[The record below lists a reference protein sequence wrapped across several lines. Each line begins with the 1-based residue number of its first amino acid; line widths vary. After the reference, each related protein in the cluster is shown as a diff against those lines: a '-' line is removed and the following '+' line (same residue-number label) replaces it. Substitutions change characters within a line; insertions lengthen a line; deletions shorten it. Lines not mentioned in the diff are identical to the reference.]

1 MKKDQKVLLNTID
14 NVLSTLSGEYIV
26 DLFIT
31 DYKELLWSN
40 LSSSNKNKYLEH
52 TISTYVKYHENFD
65 LQRMQSI
72 KNLLRE
78 IIEYDEVIE
87 FEGELIY
94 KELYKILW
102 LIDITFEAEE
112 LLLEKNYPRDF
123 GKLQSDMK
131 IINTKR
137 AIYKNLIVG
146 DDRLLSRKE
155 VRLKYWTYT
164 LYYKNKNLL
173 NFFLHG
179 FLIGDLV
186 KIKALHEE
194 GEIRELFLSNLEF
207 FLMQKTTIGAVLKS
221 LGILLYGEMTEYLN
235 IPKNK
240 AKEYIDNIIYD
251 LFNDNVNT
259 DEFYGHITIK
269 SSLGYLPIFGSSK
282 HSKYSKEEKEF
293 IKRKLLDDLQELASI
308 DKETFENSYNSYIK
322 NPHIQFL
329 AKYPQELLRENPK
342 YSLLDS

>member
-1 MKKDQKVLLNTID
+1 MKKDQEDLLNTIE
-14 NVLSTLSGEYIV
+14 NVLSTLSSEYIV
-26 DLFIT
+26 DMFLT
-31 DYKELLWSN
+31 DYHKPYWLNRPSI
-40 LSSSNKNKYLEH
+40 NKNTYLDN
-52 TISTYVKYHENFD
+52 TINTYMKYHEDFD
-65 LQRMQSI
+65 IQRIQSI
-72 KNLLRE
+72 KAQLRE
-78 IIEYDEVIE
+78 VIDYDEIID
-87 FEGELIY
+87 FKGDLIY

-102 LIDITFEAEE
+102 LIEITFEAEE
-112 LLLEKNYPRDF
+112 LLLEKDYPRDF

-131 IINTKR
+131 TINTKR
-137 AIYKNLIVG
+137 ALYKNLIVG

-179 FLIGDLV
+179 FLIGDLI

-221 LGILLYGEMTEYLN
+221 LGILLYGEMTHYLK

-240 AKEYIDNIIYD
+240 AKEHIDNIIYD
-251 LFNDNVNT
+251 LFNDSVNT
-259 DEFYGHITIK
+259 DEFYGHIAIK
-269 SSLGYLPIFGSSK
+269 SSLGHLPIFGSSK
-282 HSKYSKEEKEF
+282 HSKYSDEEKEF
-293 IKRKLLDDLQELASI
+293 IKSKLLKDIQEFSSI
-308 DKETFENSYNSYIK
+308 NKDTFEESYNSYIK

-329 AKYPQELLRENPK
+329 TKYPQELLRENPK
-342 YSLLDS
+342 HSALNS